1 MAGAK
6 VVPIPYDLPTD
17 QLKTLHSFVPLV
29 SAGAARLPMHVAG
42 SLTAVNDMP
51 QVLERCAVHGR
62 RIIAGVRY
70 AVLPDRSDAI
80 RPDACGQRRWRLHA
94 AVGNVVRLGTPP
106 ARTLPCCPLHRD
118 CLCSSRVGFVQ
129 SRSMGFQLLNI
140 LTSHN
145 QSVLSTDAFDSYGV
159 PLPLDLAD
167 GATSSRFIS
176 AAPSDVLEWL
186 TSDNITV
193 NLHHD
198 GVKPE
203 TFKSNA
209 KLSSFYQMISTNKGL
224 KGNVR
229 ALCAGCEACM
239 RRLTLAVVVPA
250 GIREHH

>member
-1 MAGAK
+1 MIALCCASTIG
-6 VVPIPYDLPTD
+6 VDLFTD
-17 QLKTLHSFVPLV
+17 FVW
-29 SAGAARLPMHVAG
+29 G
-42 SLTAVNDMP
+42 
-51 QVLERCAVHGR
+51 
-62 RIIAGVRY
+62 
-70 AVLPDRSDAI
+70 
-80 RPDACGQRRWRLHA
+80 
-94 AVGNVVRLGTPP
+94 
-106 ARTLPCCPLHRD
+106 
-118 CLCSSRVGFVQ
+118 
-129 SRSMGFQLLNI
+129 
-140 LTSHN
+140 
-145 QSVLSTDAFDSYGV
+145 
-159 PLPLDLAD
+159 LDQLAD
-167 GATSSRFIS
+167 GATASRFIS

>member
-1 MAGAK
+1 MEPGSQCTWRVCSLPLCRRYLNGVLFTGGGLSLAFDTQYYQTAQML
-6 VVPIPYDLPTD
+6 YDL
-17 QLKTLHSFVPLV
+17 TLAANDAGDYMPLWGTWCV
-29 SAGAARLPMHVAG
+29 WTRRQRARCLAAPDTVI
-42 SLTAVNDMP
+42 V
-51 QVLERCAVHGR
+51 CVH
-62 RIIAGVRY
+62 
-70 AVLPDRSDAI
+70 
-80 RPDACGQRRWRLHA
+80 
-94 AVGNVVRLGTPP
+94 
-106 ARTLPCCPLHRD
+106 
-118 CLCSSRVGFVQ
+118 RVWGFVQ

-167 GATSSRFIS
+167 GATASRFIS

-229 ALCAGCEACM
+229 ALCAGCETCM
-239 RRLTLAVVVPA
+239 RRLTLAVPVPA